1 MNYQNPYINSPKI
14 HKVNFYDNGIQVI
27 VKYEDDR
34 LLTYN
39 DQSSG
44 SRKQIIYSENS
55 NLETQ
60 LIDIKNQL
68 IEFLKQFPSYNLYV
82 PKREQGSLYPI
93 VIDAHKLAC
102 NILMRQLQTILQTEG
117 VLDRQF
123 KLLK

>member
-1 MNYQNPYINSPKI
+1 MNYTNPHIHSPII
-14 HKVNFYDNGIQVI
+14 HKVNFYSNGIQVI
-27 VKYEDDR
+27 AEYEDDR

-39 DQSSG
+39 DQSPCG
-44 SRKQIIYSENS
+44 IKHIINSENS

-60 LIDIKNQL
+60 LIDIQNQL
-68 IEFLKQFPSYNLYV
+68 LEFLKQFSSHNLYV

-93 VIDAHKLAC
+93 VINAHKLAC
-102 NILMRQLQTILQTEG
+102 NILMRQLKTILQTEG